1 VVAEEAQVQ
10 VLHQQK
16 IYQRVVAPFDGV
28 ITQRNVDIGSFVQAD
43 ATSGT
48 FMFTIMQGM
57 SSEPRCSCRR
67 TRRSDCSPVSRPWCT
82 FPKSRIA
89 LFPAR
94 RRGSPMPCGRPPYS
108 ADRNRYP
115 PDGTLT
121 PGIYRTIEL
130 RIPCKTRVNPARS
143 PAQSK

>member
-57 SSEPRCSCRR
+57 SSEPRCSCREI
-67 TRRSDCSPVSRPWCT
+67 D
-82 FPKSRIA
+82 
-89 LFPAR
+89 
-94 RRGSPMPCGRPPYS
+94 
-108 ADRNRYP
+108 
-115 PDGTLT
+115 
-121 PGIYRTIEL
+121 
-130 RIPCKTRVNPARS
+130 IP
-143 PAQSK
+143 QS